1 MPIGDKTQL
10 RQAPPQRH
18 KNSNATHGKKSRLN
32 SYSTMSLIFCF
43 WYSIKCVWGN
53 IGVVMGTSKERETWV
68 TQVMGE
74 HWGNSGN
81 FKRKGDSDDTSN
93 GGTLGLIMGT

>member
-1 MPIGDKTQL
+1 
-10 RQAPPQRH
+10 
-18 KNSNATHGKKSRLN
+18 
-32 SYSTMSLIFCF
+32 
-43 WYSIKCVWGN
+43 VWGN